1 MTVATLNPS
10 ERFRSLVAVISAMCV
25 TAALYALSLPLFAT
39 RLDEMGESET
49 VIGINAA
56 AQAIALLAVAPF
68 APRLLQKFGPA
79 VVMLWMLAGT
89 LVFILLCPLY
99 ENAWYWLVLRLL
111 LGTTTSIMWIAG
123 EAWVNQASDDA
134 GRGRVLA
141 IYGVAGAAGTM
152 AGFGVIGYFG
162 HTGWTPFLIA
172 GGMIVVSALAIL
184 PAIRIAP
191 PFAGVQ
197 SAPMAKLFFMAPT
210 PLLINLLAAVTFG
223 SLASFLT
230 VYGTDIGMPRDDT
243 FWLLVLLSAGGLMQY
258 PIGWLAD
265 RMNRRVLALGLM
277 VAMMVMFA
285 LMGPALA
292 DPFLRWPY
300 ALFLGMGLMGLYT
313 LGLTLLGARFRDA
326 DLSAAT
332 TLFQL
337 MWNTGV
343 VVGPFAVGIAMDQ
356 TGPAGLPWTIIGFYA
371 LVVAV
376 VVVRGRAK

>member
-1 MTVATLNPS
+1 M
-10 ERFRSLVAVISAMCV
+10 
-25 TAALYALSLPLFAT
+25 PLFAT
-39 RLDEMGESET
+39 GVDEMGESET
-49 VIGINAA
+49 VVGINAA
-56 AQAIALLAVAPF
+56 ARAIALLAVAAF

-79 VVMLWMLAGT
+79 IVILWMLAGT

-123 EAWVNQASDDA
+123 EAWINQASDDA
-134 GRGRVLA
+134 GRGRILA
-141 IYGVAGAAGTM
+141 FYGIAGAAGTM
-152 AGFGVIGYFG
+152 LGFGVIILVG
-162 HTGWTPFLIA
+162 HTGWAPFLIA
-172 GGMIVVSALAIL
+172 GGMVVACALAIL
-184 PAIRIAP
+184 PAVRIAP
-191 PFAGVQ
+191 PFSGSQ
-197 SAPMAKLFFMAPT
+197 SAPMAKLFFIAPT

-223 SLASFLT
+223 SLASFLS
-230 VYGTDIGMPRDDT
+230 VYGTDIGMQRDDT

-277 VAMMVMFA
+277 VTMIVMFA
-285 LMGPALA
+285 LMDPALA

-300 ALFLGMGLMGLYT
+300 ALFLGLGLMGLYT

-356 TGPAGLPWTIIGFYA
+356 TGPSGLPWTIIAFYV
-371 LVVAV
+371 LVAAITAA
-376 VVVRGRAK
+376 RGRAK

>member
-1 MTVATLNPS
+1 MTVATLNPA
-10 ERFRSLVAVISAMCV
+10 ERFRSLFAVISAMCV
-25 TAALYALSLPLFAT
+25 TSALYALSLPLFAT

-79 VVMLWMLAGT
+79 IVILWMLAGT

-123 EAWVNQASDDA
+123 EAWINQASDDA
-134 GRGRVLA
+134 GRGRILA
-141 IYGVAGAAGTM
+141 FYGIAGAAGTM
-152 AGFGVIGYFG
+152 LGFGVIILVG
-162 HTGWTPFLIA
+162 HTGWAPFLIA
-172 GGMIVVSALAIL
+172 GGMVVACALAIL
-184 PAIRIAP
+184 PAVRIAP
-191 PFAGVQ
+191 PFSGSQ
-197 SAPMAKLFFMAPT
+197 SAPMAKLFFIAPT

-223 SLASFLT
+223 SLASFLS
-230 VYGTDIGMPRDDT
+230 VYGTDIGMQRDDT

-277 VAMMVMFA
+277 VTMIVMFA
-285 LMGPALA
+285 LMDPALA

-300 ALFLGMGLMGLYT
+300 ALFLGLGLMGLYT

-356 TGPAGLPWTIIGFYA
+356 TGPSGLPWTIIAFYV
-371 LVVAV
+371 LVAAITAA
-376 VVVRGRAK
+376 RGRAK

>member
-1 MTVATLNPS
+1 MTVAALNPS

-25 TAALYALSLPLFAT
+25 TFALYALSLPLFAT

-141 IYGVAGAAGTM
+141 FYGIAGAAGTM

-172 GGMIVVSALAIL
+172 GGMVAASALAIL

-191 PFAGVQ
+191 PFAGAQ
-197 SAPMAKLFFMAPT
+197 SAPMAKLFFVAPT

-223 SLASFLT
+223 SLASFLS
-230 VYGTDIGMPRDDT
+230 VYGTDIGMPLDDT

-265 RMNRRVLALGLM
+265 RMNRRTLALGLM

-285 LMGPALA
+285 LMGLALA

-343 VVGPFAVGIAMDQ
+343 VVGPFAVGIAMEQ
-356 TGPAGLPWTIIGFYA
+356 TGPAGLPWTIIGFYV
-371 LVVAV
+371 LVAAV
-376 VVVRGRAK
+376 VVVRGRTK

>member
-25 TAALYALSLPLFAT
+25 TAALYALTLPLFAT

-89 LVFILLCPLY
+89 LVFVLLCPLY

-123 EAWVNQASDDA
+123 EAWVNQVSDDA

-152 AGFGVIGYFG
+152 TGFAVIGYFG
-162 HTGWTPFLIA
+162 HTGWAPFLIA
-172 GGMIVVSALAIL
+172 GGMVVASALAIL
-184 PAIRIAP
+184 PAVRIAP
-191 PFAGVQ
+191 PFAGSQ
-197 SAPMAKLFFMAPT
+197 SAPMVRLFFMAPT

-223 SLASFLT
+223 SLASFLS

-243 FWLLVLLSAGGLMQY
+243 FWL
-258 PIGWLAD
+258 P
-265 RMNRRVLALGLM
+265 
-277 VAMMVMFA
+277 
-285 LMGPALA
+285 GP
-292 DPFLRWPY
+292 
-300 ALFLGMGLMGLYT
+300 
-313 LGLTLLGARFRDA
+313 
-326 DLSAAT
+326 
-332 TLFQL
+332 
-337 MWNTGV
+337 V
-343 VVGPFAVGIAMDQ
+343 E
-356 TGPAGLPWTIIGFYA
+356 
-371 LVVAV
+371 
-376 VVVRGRAK
+376 RGRPHAVPDRVAGRSHEPQGSGPGADCCDDDDARH